1 MKLQALPVQLGNLDL
16 NRLLRVDLGYR
27 LVDSEFLRLWHGV
40 NQPMEVFAGGSR
52 QTGDFAVGIL
62 IGINRL
68 CSDSDPRNR
77 AYPGEGFDGVVRVS
91 YNGASG
97 AGVLL
102 GDRRAILTAACLLP
116 TAPQRTLVFILEL
129 WVPSEVPSK
138 TGDGMIARETA
149 WARKNSL
156 QL

>member
-102 GDRRAILTAACLLP
+102 GDSRAVLTAACLFANGTTENASCLFWNIGYHQKSHERP
-116 TAPQRTLVFILEL
+116 AMQ
-129 WVPSEVPSK
+129 
-138 TGDGMIARETA
+138 
-149 WARKNSL
+149 
-156 QL
+156 